1 MSIFEIGRKASRA
14 STGHGHGS
22 GCGCSSCAG
31 LHTFVRPR
39 FFAGQLLTDTELTA
53 LTTYMIDKDR
63 LHNRFLHGTGVV
75 CGLQVE
81 CDDCGPGV
89 VVRPGYAIDPQGADI
104 VLPGGVTVDVV
115 DLVNACTR
123 QQRAADCDPPRI
135 PEAKGCEEDEQSW
148 CLWVRYVEK
157 QGRVVAPLGGTA
169 SGTCGC
175 GRSSGG
181 CSGGCSGGGSG
192 GCSGNS
198 SGPGGCGCGGSGA
211 ATTTSRST
219 RSGGCGCGGSTG
231 SSGRSSCSCS
241 EAGRPAR
248 RAPADCEPSRVSELY
263 EFGVAGRDGG
273 CCDESLAD
281 RLQGTFP
288 VKVVECITSL
298 RPLLSRGLTKNM
310 QTSALSLALGAQVS
324 ASNDS
329 ARTAICTLYQNVVE
343 LYRRDPLHTECILPT
358 ELFEID
364 CSPYDREKETLE
376 EYRQRLFAALEA
388 LIILVLLYLRDCICF
403 SLLPPCPPDTCD
415 DRVMLACVTVRDGK
429 VVRICNLSCR
439 RYAGSFVTRE
449 YWMPIGPV
457 LSWLAAL
464 VCCFP
469 IPTRRFVR
477 MPDDDGDLQNSRMS
491 LKSNLIGPLNSGAF
505 DTILSTLRAD
515 NFALAGL
522 WRDRARTAVRRVQPL
537 RRLMDVEDRLRE
549 EKGTTSLAPLL
560 HTDLAKARASLRR
573 KGIKVE
579 VVEVQDRAEALGRDL
594 VPRAAKGDTATLYT
608 LGGTIVG
615 VSGARSTVGTPG
627 GGS

>member
-1 MSIFEIGRKASRA
+1 MSIFDIARPTSRV
-14 STGHGHGS
+14 SPDHGHGS

-157 QGRVVAPLGGTA
+157 QGRVVVPLGGSA
-169 SGTCGC
+169 AGSCGC
-175 GRSSGG
+175 DRSSGG
-181 CSGGCSGGGSG
+181 CSCSAGCGSGSSAKGGCGGAGAPSV
-192 GCSGNS
+192 SQTS
-198 SGPGGCGCGGSGA
+198 RTSGCGCGGS
-211 ATTTSRST
+211 
-219 RSGGCGCGGSTG
+219 SGT
-231 SSGRSSCSCS
+231 SGRSSCSCN

-273 CCDESLAD
+273 CCDEELAD
-281 RLQGTFP
+281 RMAGTFP
-288 VKVVECITSL
+288 LKVVECIKCM

-310 QTSALSLALGAQVS
+310 QTSALALAFGSRVS
-324 ASNDS
+324 ASHDTD
-329 ARTAICTLYQNVVE
+329 RTAICTLYQNVVE
-343 LYRRDPLHTECILPT
+343 LYRRDPLHTECALPQA
-358 ELFEID
+358 LFEID

-376 EYRQRLFAALEA
+376 EYRQRLFGALEA
-388 LIILVLLYLRDCICF
+388 LIILVLVYLRDCICF

-415 DRVMLACVTVRDGK
+415 DRVMLACVTVKDGR
-429 VVRICNLSCR
+429 VTRICNLSCR
-439 RYAGSFVTRE
+439 RYAGSFVTHE

-469 IPTRRFVR
+469 IPTRRFVV
-477 MPDDDGDLQNSRMS
+477 PEDGDKPKAYKRSYNSS
-491 LKSNLIGPLNSGAF
+491 LLGSLNSGVF
-505 DTILSTLRAD
+505 DSVLSSLRAD

-522 WRDRARTAVRRVQPL
+522 WKARAAAAVRRLQPWAGL
-537 RRLMDVEDRLRE
+537 MRAEERLAG
-549 EKGTTSLAPLL
+549 EKDTTLLAPLL
-560 HTDLAKARASLRR
+560 HTDVAKARASLKR

-594 VPRAAKGDTATLYT
+594 VPRAAKGDTATLFT

-615 VSGARSTVGTPG
+615 VSGARATVGMPG